1 MVDVKVRAGWAIL
14 CVRNGCD
21 IVRAERAV
29 FCVRKSSKARSRN
42 GGEFNLYAPNKA
54 V

>member
-1 MVDVKVRAGWAIL
+1 MVDVKVRA
-14 CVRNGCD
+14 
-21 IVRAERAV
+21 ERAV
-29 FCVRKSSKARSRN
+29 LCVRKSSKARSRN